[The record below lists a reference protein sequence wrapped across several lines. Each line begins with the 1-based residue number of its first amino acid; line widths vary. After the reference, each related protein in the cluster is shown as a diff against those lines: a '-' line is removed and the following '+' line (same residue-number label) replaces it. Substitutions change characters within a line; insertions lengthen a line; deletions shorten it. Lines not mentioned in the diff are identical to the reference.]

1 MSVPK
6 HLLLIRGWCPLGLIV
21 HLMINGQ
28 PVEVYLSTQKL
39 FIVHRP
45 VCMRQKWCDLE
56 QMATGGFCKLG
67 SS

>member
-6 HLLLIRGWCPLGLIV
+6 HLLLIIV
-21 HLMINGQ
+21 RLVINGP

-45 VCMRQKWCDLE
+45 VCMRQKLCDLE
-56 QMATGGFCKLG
+56 QMARGGFLG
-67 SS
+67 SSWNWNCPN